1 MEDTEKKTEPSSEP
15 KSESSNGGSNKKVF
29 SMVGGICA
37 LVAAGMAVVY
47 AIYYIVYGIQAFG
60 ASYDH
65 HVITGIFDLLITVCF
80 AAFALF
86 GVLSGLK
93 LLAGS
98 KASGSGHDAFS
109 NFFFIESIVMIVFVA
124 LIFTTALF
132 QGWDN
137 NYWIPYLI
145 VNASFYVASIIL
157 MLISKSK
164 SGIVAPI
171 LFFVGIACFMIA
183 TSYEIGG
190 WWVSALF
197 AVALYGVEAMAVL
210 SAIFEDKCFSKK

>member
-1 MEDTEKKTEPSSEP
+1 M
-15 KSESSNGGSNKKVF
+15 
-29 SMVGGICA
+29 
-37 LVAAGMAVVY
+37 
-47 AIYYIVYGIQAFG
+47 
-60 ASYDH
+60 
-65 HVITGIFDLLITVCF
+65 ITGIFDLLITVCF
-80 AAFALF
+80 VAFALF

-98 KASGSGHDAFS
+98 KASGSSHDVFG
-109 NFFFIESIVMIVFVA
+109 NFFFIESIIMLVFVA
-124 LIFTTALF
+124 LLFTAALF

-145 VNASFYVASIIL
+145 VNAIFYVGSIVL

-171 LFFVGIACFMIA
+171 LFIVGIACFMIA

-210 SAIFEDKCFSKK
+210 SAIFEDKCFSKKYLPNKLTLKRVSSLTLFLMVGVPVIACVLRRLGRGETLRGFRLVGAAGEGRFANDVSLDDNVTS